1 MVQKR
6 VVLTDKVAPPLGA
19 YSHAIQVGNLLFI
32 AGQVAVDANG
42 SLVGK
47 GDSAAQ
53 ARQAMENIQG
63 LLEAAGATFDNVV
76 KLNLYVTN
84 MGDREAMGRARAPFL
99 KPPYPTSTLVEVKA
113 LAHPDY
119 MVEIE
124 AVASL

>member
-1 MVQKR
+1 MQKR
-6 VVLTDKVAPPLGA
+6 VVLTDKVAAPLGN
-19 YSHAIQVGNLLFI
+19 YSHAIQAGNLLFI
-32 AGQVAVDANG
+32 AGQVAVDSSG

-53 ARQAMENIQG
+53 TRQAMENIQA

-76 KLNLYVTN
+76 KMNIYVTN
-84 MGDREAMGRARAPFL
+84 MADREAMGRARAPFI
-99 KPPYPTSTLVEVKA
+99 KQPYPTSTLVEVKA

-124 AVASL
+124 VVASVG